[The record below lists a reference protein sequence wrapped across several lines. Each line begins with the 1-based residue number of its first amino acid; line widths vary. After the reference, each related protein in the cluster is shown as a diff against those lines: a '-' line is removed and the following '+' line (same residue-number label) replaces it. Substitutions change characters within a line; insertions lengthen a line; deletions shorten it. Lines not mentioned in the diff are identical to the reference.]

1 MNLAENRLQLK
12 TGLLLRAASVGCS
25 GCSPVC
31 KPVFLYAL
39 PAGPAGVHGHG
50 SARTLPR
57 GPAASERSHRRAKQQ
72 VWGGGVGEEREG
84 GREGM
89 G

>member
-25 GCSPVC
+25 GCSPVF

-57 GPAASERSHRRAKQQ
+57 VGQGQHPASAAAAVPSSRN
-72 VWGGGVGEEREG
+72 GVVR
-84 GREGM
+84 
-89 G
+89 

>member
-50 SARTLPR
+50 SAHTLPR
-57 GPAASERSHRRAKQQ
+57 VDPDPHPASAATVMPSSRH
-72 VWGGGVGEEREG
+72 GVVGKGKGEREG
-84 GREGM
+84 A
-89 G
+89 